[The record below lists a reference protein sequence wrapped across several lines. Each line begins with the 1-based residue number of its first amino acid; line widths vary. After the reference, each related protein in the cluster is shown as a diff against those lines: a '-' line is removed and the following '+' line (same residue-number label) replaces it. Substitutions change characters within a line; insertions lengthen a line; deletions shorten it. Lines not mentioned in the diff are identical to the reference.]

1 MSLVNNSGK
10 NDFEQQNPSQVL
22 EVGGPRVVAPCG
34 GFDGRVDSI
43 PDDVGRDA
51 LDDPVKDLGLGNP
64 IAEEGKWTLLRR
76 LTIATLKPN
85 GNPQKWTRGST
96 LIPSRGN

>member
-1 MSLVNNSGK
+1 MSLVNNFGK

-64 IAEEGKWTLLRR
+64 IAEEGKCTLLS
-76 LTIATLKPN
+76 IATLKLIES
-85 GNPQKWTRGST
+85 PQKWTRGSK